1 MTQSLASAMC
11 APYSLGATMGNDT
24 ESILWDPSE
33 SECLG
38 DFFFAAL
45 PSTAVAALSL
55 VHLCRR
61 PNCCR
66 RWSVGTA
73 AGTPPREVPAAA
85 GPSVLAE
92 SKQNSSGQNRGRPKR
107 RRGWRR
113 KIAASEV
120 TEDAED
126 STSVSQE
133 HLSSQASPE
142 WGKFHTWRCILSLG
156 LFVVHLSETAEALFP
171 RGSPVFL
178 AAPLASFFALVMATA
193 LRLSRSFRLRPSLLT
208 YALLL
213 IWAVLGAAGRVPR
226 ATTGPG
232 GHEVRFRSR
241 AATAATILY
250 ASHFLTDMIDICSQ
264 IREMRKIRKSLP
276 RGREEGAEDEEEG
289 AADTTTGS
297 NRQLPCAY
305 RHAAA
310 NAFSKGLFY
319 WLTPLLRLGY
329 SRPLEL
335 EDLGRLPDEE
345 STKSHFDRFK
355 QIFDEEKK
363 RSAKG
368 TPPPPG
374 GGRSKAV
381 FERRVSLWRCYLRFC
396 WPLFTLGGF
405 LKLLGDS
412 AGLVGPLAISVIIDY
427 ASASTTSTY
436 EAPFPTVTEFF
447 RNGYVMAVVVLVG
460 SIAQGTLSQAST
472 HLVNVEGIRLKGAL
486 QALVYDKALH
496 LSAWSVKLTEEEA
509 AADEKRSAGA
519 EGEGGEEEEAAVESG
534 GGSKGGSGA
543 APVAG
548 ADAGAITNLVADD
561 AFNVMSFVWVG
572 HYTWAIPLKI
582 GVLMYLLYL
591 KLGISAIVGAAFCIL
606 TMTPLQFIIGKKMS
620 TNSKTVSEVSDER
633 LRKTNEILQGI
644 KLLKLYGWEEVYLKE
659 IEKIR
664 EKELHLLDKDSF
676 YWAVMTFLT
685 HASSVLVTLVTFGT
699 HLAIAEEDSL
709 SLTPAN
715 IFAALA
721 LFNQLTVPLFIF
733 PVTVPIAINAM
744 VSTRRLEDFLSLS
757 EMNCFIPSQQDD
769 SEVED
774 EDNKIT
780 RKEPPDKY
788 SRTSHTFDD
797 PAKISDASRE
807 ATTPTS
813 GITAAAVA
821 GSQDSVF
828 GLGNIEEDEEE
839 PEDDEER
846 DKDNGIGDEVLAND
860 LENGAIIG
868 EEPVKEWISNCYIH
882 FDVCNAPMQISKT
895 SKDSSANN
903 YRHGPKADGFDAVV
917 VQNAVFSWNADPQNN
932 ISTKLLDI
940 SEVNIPQGKLT
951 LVVGGVGSG
960 KTSLLSALLGEM
972 HLQKGSVKWAS
983 GATIAYA
990 SQKPWLLNATLRTNV
1005 LFGSV
1010 FRLRRYGKV
1019 ISAVALQPDMD
1030 ILPAKD
1036 LTEIG
1041 EKGIHLSGG
1050 QKQRVALARTLYSRA
1065 SIVMLDDPLS
1075 ALDYQVG
1082 QHVFD
1087 EGIRKLLLRQ
1097 RRTVILVT
1105 HQLQLL
1111 SHAYH
1116 IIAME
1121 NGHVRIQ
1128 GTLGEIERADP
1139 ELFQSWKSSVK
1150 REMESNRDF
1159 IDGKANPDGDL
1170 RKNDTKEA
1178 FGAKTAKE
1186 RWQLLRL
1193 VSKIS
1198 TQLKQHIVPDGT
1210 WHIEDEAHVA
1220 PPLVHPFRH
1229 RAGTQ
1234 SSISR
1239 RSARRHL
1246 LLLSHDLP
1254 LPTDECH
1261 QDDHPLIHRRAPSS
1275 SLTYVQGTSSVFSV
1289 HPASQSWGHRA
1300 VLRASS
1306 LQSPPCPNSQRNPGI
1321 TSGNSLVRR
1330 LSTPSARPDP
1340 VTCGSIRSR
1349 TYTIGSQ
1356 PRGSFL
1362 RRLFSISSQRS
1373 MTGPFDSN
1381 NIKEKNML
1389 KRLMSTASSKSGS
1402 SQPGESD
1409 HNPIRRLTSST
1420 SGFSDDLG
1428 REEEEENMDIDDE
1441 DLGSGVAAGAEERE
1455 YGKIPHRTYFR
1466 YLCACGPL
1474 VGVTYLASTLAW
1486 QALRVHTDF
1495 WLSAWADA
1503 GAEKP
1508 EFNSSAAVRLPRA
1521 VSDGQRREMMNYLS
1535 VYAMLSLSSILLSL
1549 ASNGVGQW
1557 GGSRARRYLHEK
1569 MLSSVLVRLPYNFFE
1584 ATPLGRIINRFSTD
1598 TAVID
1603 KKIATSI
1610 QRLLQFLL
1618 LCLSAIV
1625 VNSVVTSWFL
1635 LAAVPICV
1643 TYYAVQK
1650 FFRCSSRELQRLDS
1664 ITRSPIF
1671 SHFSETLGGLTTIRA
1686 FGHQGR
1692 FSTELAARIDCHT
1705 NAFLIVNT
1713 ANRWLGIALDYLGGA
1728 IVFVSAVAALITAQ
1742 LLPNTVT
1749 PSLVGLAINYT
1760 LLLPIYLHWVVKFL
1774 SDMEAYMGAVER
1786 IEQYVRLPSEDE
1798 EEECT
1803 KSRENPQPNI
1813 LPLTEVPNNWPCN
1826 GDIIFEGV
1834 TLTYDKTRDPVIRN
1848 LNVHIKTGQKVGICG
1863 RTGSGKSS
1871 IVMSLFR
1878 MVTISEGRILIDG
1891 IDIQTVPKR
1900 FLRSRLSII
1909 PQDVIMFSGTI
1920 RENLD
1925 PHGKFTDEEIWRSL
1939 ELAQLKDAVSSQPG
1953 GIDGEVK
1960 EGGENWSGGQRQLF
1974 CLARAILH
1982 GASCLFMDEATS
1994 SVDATTEAALQE
2006 TATKAFSGRTVVTI
2020 AHRITTI
2027 LHCDRIL
2034 VLDGGRVAEDGAPHE
2049 LLSNQSGMFSSMLKA
2064 SESGAFS

>member
-1 MTQSLASAMC
+1 MARPWASAVC
-11 APYSLGATMGNDT
+11 SPYYPSRSDGVNDSSSVSLPWEPT
-24 ESILWDPSE
+24 ET
-33 SECLG
+33 ECLG
-38 DFFFAAL
+38 DIFLAAL
-45 PSTAVAALSL
+45 PSAAVAVAVLACMCSRS
-55 VHLCRR
+55 RR
-61 PNCCR
+61 CKR
-66 RWSVGTA
+66 RRSCDASDTPPPAGAASA
-73 AGTPPREVPAAA
+73 AGATSAL
-85 GPSVLAE
+85 GD
-92 SKQNSSGQNRGRPKR
+92 SKQNSGQSKGRAKR
-107 RRGWRR
+107 RRGWRQ
-113 KIAASEV
+113 KVAASEV
-120 TEDAED
+120 AEDAED
-126 STSVSQE
+126 TNND
-133 HLSSQASPE
+133 QASIAEGPG
-142 WGKFHTWRCILSLG
+142 WGKFHTWRCLLTLA
-156 LFVVHLSETAEALFP
+156 LFVVHLSEAAEALFP
-171 RGSPVFL
+171 GGSPAFL
-178 AAPLASFFALVMATA
+178 AAPLASFLALVAATA
-193 LRLSRSFRLRPSLLT
+193 LRLSVSFRLAPTALT

-213 IWAVLGAAGRVPR
+213 LWGIMGVAGRALR
-226 ATTGPG
+226 ATQGREGQDAP
-232 GHEVRFRSR
+232 FRSWAAI
-241 AATAATILY
+241 AATVLY
-250 ASHFLTDMIDICSQ
+250 SGHFLTDVVDICSRV
-264 IREMRKIRKSLP
+264 REMRAKRKAVV
-276 RGREEGAEDEEEG
+276 RVGGETMEDEEGAHTSES
-289 AADTTTGS
+289 TQ
-297 NRQLPCAY
+297 RLPCAY

-335 EDLGRLPDEE
+335 EDLGRLPEEE
-345 STKSHFDRFK
+345 STKVHFERFK
-355 QIFDEEKK
+355 QIFEEEKK

-368 TPPPPG
+368 SPLPTS
-374 GGRSKAV
+374 GGRPKAA
-381 FERRVSLWRCYLRFC
+381 FGKKVSLWRCYLRFC

-427 ASASTTSTY
+427 ASASSASTY
-436 EAPFPTVTEFF
+436 QYSTPTVSEFF

-472 HLVNVEGIRLKGAL
+472 HFVNVEGIRLKGAL

-496 LSAWSVKLTEEEA
+496 LSAWSVKLTEEEDA
-509 AADEKRSAGA
+509 PIDKERSDAGA
-519 EGEGGEEEEAAVESG
+519 GGGGREKEGEGGAG
-534 GGSKGGSGA
+534 GA
-543 APVAG
+543 AGGNGSAPQAVAG

-561 AFNVMSFVWVG
+561 AFNVMSFIWVG

-606 TMTPLQFIIGKKMS
+606 TMTPLQFVIGKKMS

-633 LRKTNEILQGI
+633 LRKINEVLQGI
-644 KLLKLYGWEEVYLKE
+644 KLLKLYGWEEVYLRK
-659 IEKIR
+659 IESIR
-664 EKELHLLDKDSF
+664 ERELRLLDKDSF

-699 HLAIAEEDSL
+699 HLAIAGEDSTA
-709 SLTPAN
+709 LTPAN

-744 VSTRRLEDFLSLS
+744 VSTKRLEEFLSLP

-769 SEVED
+769 SEMEED
-774 EDNKIT
+774 DNRISNKGT
-780 RKEPPDKY
+780 QEKY
-788 SRTSHTFDD
+788 SQNSQTLDDTSKT
-797 PAKISDASRE
+797 PDAPRE
-807 ATTPTS
+807 ATTPA
-813 GITAAAVA
+813 GGMMAVAVA

-839 PEDDEER
+839 PEEDEDKE
-846 DKDNGIGDEVLAND
+846 KDNGIGDEVEAEN
-860 LENGAIIG
+860 LEHNEIYQ
-868 EEPVKEWISNCYIH
+868 EVPVKEWIANCQTYN
-882 FDVCNAPMQISKT
+882 DVNTVPVQLSKPSKT
-895 SKDSSANN
+895 SSVSN

-917 VQNAVFSWNADPQNN
+917 VQNATFSWNADPHKML
-932 ISTKLLDI
+932 STHLLDI

-951 LVVGGVGSG
+951 LVVGPVGSG

-990 SQKPWLLNATLRTNV
+990 AQKPWLLNATLRTNV

-1030 ILPAKD
+1030 ILPEKD

-1065 SIVMLDDPLS
+1065 SIIMLDDPLS

-1082 QHVFD
+1082 QHVFE

-1097 RRTVILVT
+1097 RRTVVLVT

-1121 NGHVRIQ
+1121 NGQVRIQ

-1139 ELFQSWKSSVK
+1139 ELFQSWKSAVK
-1150 REMESNRDF
+1150 HEMESNREF
-1159 IDGKANPDGDL
+1159 MDGKVHSDGDV
-1170 RKNDTKEA
+1170 KNSEKEA

-1198 TQLKQHIVPDGT
+1198 TQLKQNIVPEGS
-1210 WHIEDEAHVA
+1210 WHIEDEARVA

-1261 QDDHPLIHRRAPSS
+1261 QDDHPLIHRRAPSAMS
-1275 SLTYVQGTSSVFSV
+1275 FVQGTSMVFSV
-1289 HPASQSWGHRA
+1289 HPAPHSQNWGHRA

-1306 LQSPPCPNSQRNPGI
+1306 LQSPPCPNSQRHPGI
-1321 TSGNSLVRR
+1321 VSGNSLVRR

-1340 VTCGSIRSR
+1340 VTRGSI
-1349 TYTIGSQ
+1349 
-1356 PRGSFL
+1356 
-1362 RRLFSISSQRS
+1362 RS

-1389 KRLMSTASSKSGS
+1389 KRLMSTASTKSGS

-1428 REEEEENMDIDDE
+1428 REEEEENMDIDDD
-1441 DLGSGVAAGAEERE
+1441 DLGGSTAVGAEERE

-1495 WLSAWADA
+1495 WLSQWADA
-1503 GAEKP
+1503 GAEKID
-1508 EFNSSAAVRLPRA
+1508 FNETSTLRLPRSA
-1521 VSDGQRREMMNYLS
+1521 NEGQRKEMLHYLM

-1549 ASNGVGQW
+1549 TSNGVGQW

-1569 MLSSVLVRLPYNFFE
+1569 MLSSVLLRLPYNFFE

-1635 LAAVPICV
+1635 LAAIPICI

-1692 FSTELAARIDCHT
+1692 FSMELAARIDCHT

-1713 ANRWLGIALDYLGGA
+1713 ANRWLGIALDYLGGT
-1728 IVFVSAVAALITAQ
+1728 IVFVSAVAALITTQ
-1742 LLPNTVT
+1742 LLPKMVT

-1786 IEQYVRLPSEDE
+1786 IEQYVKLPSEDE
-1798 EEECT
+1798 DEEC
-1803 KSRENPQPNI
+1803 SRSKGDSQENN
-1813 LPLTEVPNNWPCN
+1813 LPLTEVPSNWPSS
-1826 GDIIFEGV
+1826 GDIVFEGV
-1834 TLTYDKTRDPVIRN
+1834 SLTYDKTRDPVIKN
-1848 LNVHIKTGQKVGICG
+1848 LNIHIKTGQKVGICG

-1878 MVTISEGRILIDG
+1878 MVNISEGRILIDG
-1891 IDIQTVPKR
+1891 IDIQRVPKR
-1900 FLRSRLSII
+1900 SLRSRLSII

-1925 PHGKFTDEEIWRSL
+1925 PHGKFADEEIWKSL
-1939 ELAQLKDAVSSQPG
+1939 ELAQLKEAVSSQPG
-1953 GIDGEVK
+1953 GIDGEVQ

-2034 VLDGGRVAEDGAPHE
+2034 VLDGGQVVEDGAPQE
-2049 LLSNQSGMFSSMLKA
+2049 LMNNQSGIFSTMLKA
-2064 SESGAFS
+2064 SESGAFT